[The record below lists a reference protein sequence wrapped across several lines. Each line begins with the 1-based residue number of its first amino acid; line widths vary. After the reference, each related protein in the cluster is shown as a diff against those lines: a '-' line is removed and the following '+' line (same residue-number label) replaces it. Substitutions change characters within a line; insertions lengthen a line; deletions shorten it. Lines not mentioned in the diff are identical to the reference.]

1 MLTQISLQESSIAVK
16 YKAFDTEACRGVGGG
31 GAGRGSN
38 EWLDGRKQLYISI
51 EKSCMMYTP
60 SNISDLHS
68 IDRDPVL

>member
-16 YKAFDTEACRGVGGG
+16 YKAFDIETCRGE
-31 GAGRGSN
+31 SN

>member
-1 MLTQISLQESSIAVK
+1 MQTQISLQESSIAVK
-16 YKAFDTEACRGVGGG
+16 YKAFDIETCRGE
-31 GAGRGSN
+31 SN